1 MPTDI
6 VSLGSEEKG
15 GAMSSTDGI
24 TRSTDDPWGTHA
36 STYDRMFSPLTGYIG
51 RATVSMVET
60 WLPVGARVLD
70 IACGSGA
77 LLVPAI
83 ERAMHKRKAGGSDK
97 VVGCDF
103 SPGMVALARAN
114 AERVGDSEV
123 FDCEVHDGQALRFD
137 DQSFDAAFSCFGI
150 FLFENRQAGWHQ
162 AARILKSGGVF
173 ATTSWMAP
181 EHNEM
186 MRAQFGPLMEVL
198 PDRLKKN
205 SQPPGWLT
213 VADPETLS
221 SEVADAGFEVIDV
234 RPFHTDFV
242 LPSIDSA
249 WHAMC
254 DNPVSGALFRQCDSA
269 EISRLKEAYS
279 SALAA
284 KAGGIDRPIVLRA
297 SCNILVARRR

>member
-1 MPTDI
+1 
-6 VSLGSEEKG
+6 
-15 GAMSSTDGI
+15 MSSTDGI
-24 TRSTDDPWGTHA
+24 TTSTDDLWGAHA
-36 STYDRMFSPLTGYIG
+36 STYDRIFSPLTGYIG
-51 RATVSMVET
+51 RATISMAET
-60 WLPVGARVLD
+60 RLPVGARVLD

-83 ERAMHKRKAGGSDK
+83 ERAMHKRKAGDLEK

-103 SPGMVALARAN
+103 SPGMVAIARAK
-114 AERVGDSEV
+114 AERIGDREL
-123 FDCEVHDGQALRFD
+123 FDCEVHDGQALGFD
-137 DQSFDAAFSCFGI
+137 DQNFDAAFSCFGI
-150 FLFENRQAGWHQ
+150 FLFENRQAGWRE

-186 MRAQFGPLMEVL
+186 MRVQFGPLMEAL
-198 PDRLKKN
+198 PNRLKEN
-205 SQPPGWLT
+205 MQPPGWLT
-213 VADPETLS
+213 VADPEALA
-221 SEVADAGFEVIDV
+221 SEVADAGFEDIDV
-234 RPFHTDFV
+234 RPFHTDFI

-269 EISRLKEAYS
+269 ETSCLREAYG

-284 KAGGIDRPIVLRA
+284 KAGGIDSPIVLRA